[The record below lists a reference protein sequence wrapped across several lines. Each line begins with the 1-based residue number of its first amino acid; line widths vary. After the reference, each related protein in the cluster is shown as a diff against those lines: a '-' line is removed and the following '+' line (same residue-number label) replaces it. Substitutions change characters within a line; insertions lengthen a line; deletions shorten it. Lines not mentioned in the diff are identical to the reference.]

1 MMIII
6 TVSQFL
12 SPSVYVAVAV
22 IEAWNSMIEQYGSQ
36 EFDLS
41 QQSSSCIVER
51 GWIQIIERLVN
62 GLALFL
68 FRTEVDVPMIAAIVE
83 ECSDLQLTDRNKSRK
98 LVWGLRKTSYPK
110 KERTKFLASI
120 LTFLCSIVATKTVCS
135 IVHRISWNRWLPQS
149 SSVEQENAAY
159 YSQQFKAME
168 AGFVS
173 RDEESSLVAAEN
185 GVIKLAALVGWEA
198 VGTTQCLN
206 GWYVLV
212 KTLDNAESVKLRYR
226 SLAKATEDPSAKA
239 TPSKMISSW
248 L

>member
-68 FRTEVDVPMIAAIVE
+68 FRTEVDVPMIATIVE
-83 ECSDLQLTDRNKSRK
+83 ECSNLLLTDRNKSRK
-98 LVWGLRKTSYPK
+98 LVWGLRKTYYPK
-110 KERTKFLASI
+110 NERTKFLASI
-120 LTFLCSIVATKTVCS
+120 LTFLFSIVATKTVCS
-135 IVHRISWNRWLPQS
+135 IVHRICWNRWLPQS
-149 SSVEQENAAY
+149 SLVPFNSSSSV
-159 YSQQFKAME
+159 SSHCVSS
-168 AGFVS
+168 GFIFAWIA
-173 RDEESSLVAAEN
+173 ESSLVAAEN

-198 VGTTQCLN
+198 VGTT
-206 GWYVLV
+206 
-212 KTLDNAESVKLRYR
+212 
-226 SLAKATEDPSAKA
+226 
-239 TPSKMISSW
+239 
-248 L
+248 